1 VKQNL
6 NQNAHGNAYNDSL
19 SDIDLKLESECM
31 AMERSDISFNAHGNA
46 MKQHNDKLSDISLKS
61 EEKLT

>member
-1 VKQNL
+1 MLMAMHN
-6 NQNAHGNAYNDSL
+6 NGSL
-19 SDIDLKLESECM
+19 SDIGLKLESECM

-61 EEKLT
+61 KES